1 MKSLKL
7 AALAALF
14 AAPLAVSAHHVGDVY
29 KLGSVTVSHVWTE
42 ETGDMAHGLDV
53 FLTVAN
59 DGEDAV
65 RLIAADTTFTDE
77 GVFQSPVVGEDG
89 SLAIRDLSA
98 IEIAPGQTIT
108 FQPGGL
114 HVSLQNT
121 QRAHDA
127 GDHFHMTLEFEA
139 LGALDVEVE
148 VERGDVVAE
157 DDPAT

>member
-7 AALAALF
+7 AAAAALV
-14 AAPLAVSAHHVGDVY
+14 AAPLAVSAHHVGDIY
-29 KLGSVTVSHVWTE
+29 KLGPVTVSHVWTE

-53 FLTVAN
+53 FLTVVN
-59 DGEDAV
+59 EGEDAV
-65 RLIAADTTFTDE
+65 RLIAADTSFTDE

-127 GDHFHMTLEFEA
+127 GDHFHMTLEFET

-148 VERGDVVAE
+148 VEEHVDH
-157 DDPAT
+157 DHQDPAS